1 MPFTDSSPQDFLTVT
16 RSNYAGNWDRLET
29 CEAVTETK
37 RRRGL
42 IGPIPLRDCLAFVLA
57 MVFIGLLIGAYL
69 TGNY

>member
-1 MPFTDSSPQDFLTVT
+1 MAISDQDIGDFMEPPSHHWV
-16 RSNYAGNWDRLET
+16 RLRLS
-29 CEAVTETK
+29 EAVTETK

-57 MVFIGLLIGAYL
+57 MVFIGALIGAYL